1 MTLTSEERD
10 EIVRLRLDGMTVRA
24 VAKET
29 GHAPNTV
36 TRAWRLHMEES
47 ATVRRDDLDVQREE
61 IVLRLEQAAWEA
73 REAGHQAR
81 EAGDRVGHVRY
92 LREERDALRE
102 IARLTLPDRM
112 PPSPPPPVERMHPAE
127 ERELLKAR
135 LIEYCEEYNARDPAT
150 EPVTIDDPNDP
161 RVLLGNHV
169 VGLLEEGSHQHPQPE
184 WRIIPEDPSAVA

>member
-1 MTLTSEERD
+1 MTLTAAERD
-10 EIVRLRLDGMTVRA
+10 RIVQLRLDGLTVRA
-24 VAKET
+24 VAEET

-36 TRAWRLHMEES
+36 TKAWRLHMEES

-73 REAGHQAR
+73 REAGTEAR

-112 PPSPPPPVERMHPAE
+112 PPPPPPTVERIDPE
-127 ERELLKAR
+127 EARERLKAH
-135 LIEYCEEYNARDPAT
+135 LLQYCE
-150 EPVTIDDPNDP
+150 PV
-161 RVLLGNHV
+161 
-169 VGLLEEGSHQHPQPE
+169 EHPQPE
-184 WRIIPEDPSAVA
+184 WRTRPDDPSAVA